1 MSPHVSCGSVGL
13 GHRVHWMQWKLARYS
28 AGQTVFELEQS
39 AGLVSLRLAGARVQ
53 GLFHHDLDEL
63 QNAWTR
69 RIGPATWYPTLEV
82 LAIPMSPRSVQ
93 FLSLSGQPGTAC
105 SG

>member
-1 MSPHVSCGSVGL
+1 
-13 GHRVHWMQWKLARYS
+13 MQWKLARYS
-28 AGQTVFELEQS
+28 AGQTVSELEQS
-39 AGLVSLRLAGARVQ
+39 AGLVTLRLVDERVQ
-53 GLFHHDLDEL
+53 GLFHHDPEGLR
-63 QNAWTR
+63 NAWTR
-69 RIGPATWYPTLEV
+69 KVGPGTWYPTLEV